1 MKDKIREVTKR
12 NTGIR
17 MEMRLKRLGQVT
29 TGWINYYGIAKRL
42 ARLKETE
49 GWIRRRIK
57 SMYLETMEKDK
68 YQI

>member
-1 MKDKIREVTKR
+1 
-12 NTGIR
+12 

-29 TGWINYYGIAKRL
+29 TGRINYYGIAKRL
-42 ARLKETE
+42 ARLKEIE

>member
-1 MKDKIREVTKR
+1 
-12 NTGIR
+12 